1 MVVLFDSFDIK
12 DRMPFPV
19 IDEEYFLILI
29 VEFFLEH
36 HRFVEHVFLIEPL
49 QYFVMSLFYVFTM
62 ILEPV
67 KLHLA
72 SWFLTSMRFKLNVP
86 SFMLDTVSIR
96 GKSHRTEFALKRL
109 LTGVDSLVDL

>member
-1 MVVLFDSFDIK
+1 MVVFFDSFDIK

-49 QYFVMSLFYVFTM
+49 QYFVMGLFYVLTM

-72 SWFLTSMRFKLNVP
+72 SWFLASMRFELEVP
-86 SFMLDTVSIR
+86 SFMLDTVSIG
-96 GKSHRTEFALKRL
+96 GKTHRTEFALERL
-109 LTGVDSLVDL
+109 LSCMDSLVNL